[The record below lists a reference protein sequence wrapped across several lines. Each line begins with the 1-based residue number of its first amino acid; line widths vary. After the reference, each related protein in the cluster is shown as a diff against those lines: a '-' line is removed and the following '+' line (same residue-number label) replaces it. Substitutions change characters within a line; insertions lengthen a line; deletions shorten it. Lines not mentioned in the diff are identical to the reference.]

1 MLTVLLLLVLA
12 AVALGLLLLAAV
24 IAGIR
29 SERPSERLSIR
40 APGPFTATIR
50 RLLGVQVRR
59 PGDTDPSRGACLAGH
74 ATGRDAEGTGTDDGG
89 W

>member
-1 MLTVLLLLVLA
+1 MLTVLIWLILVV
-12 AVALGLLLLAAV
+12 VALGLLLLAAV

-29 SERPSERLSIR
+29 SERPDERLSSR
-40 APGPFTATIR
+40 APGPFTAMIR

-59 PGDTDPSRGACLAGH
+59 PGDTDPSRQAYLAGH
-74 ATGRDAEGTGTDDGG
+74 PAGWDAEGTGADDEG